1 MPIPRLYTRSQ
12 DHILFQRCLIA
23 LDLTRMDF
31 RSDPGL
37 DFYIK
42 HWFVDVDDLMD
53 YLVTVSNQTITLIT
67 TNLLADI
74 AYHVLRRIYPQI
86 VQIMIIG
93 KRRREYENGT
103 YFPDAESL
111 VKHLS
116 SVLRDRRRLN
126 ITFEAWPVERTS
138 YNLNRHTGPFLWHT
152 YFHNLLSRVESTV
165 VTREEMLQSVQAFHT
180 RQTDKVQRSCEE
192 FQQSYHSRDIIKW
205 YTRES
210 FFYLLLNRTLRSQ
223 DINHIFAMRYVTSDL
238 ENFIRDHCHENPSV
252 TTVYRGQQ
260 MHTYEIEEIAANV
273 GGLIG
278 LTTFWSTSRSK
289 EVALRF
295 TMRWPSGRIDP
306 VEGVLFAIQIP
317 SHVKP
322 GFCLD
327 VSQLTATEFELEV
340 LFSLH
345 SIFRV
350 ERMTRNGNDPCWY
363 VDLTLIDY
371 HDEQYRAIMHPWHF
385 LTNDTIGQRCFFTP
399 QPPQS
404 NESFSRSMTLENGPF
419 LQFHLMLDMMLR
431 LDPNHFARGEL
442 LEVCRQYSSNS
453 SKDLAQID
461 KFEGTYD
468 PKDAITWYT
477 KDTFLYR
484 LMNAWLRS
492 EEINLTFKL
501 RYFIH
506 DLHNQLAQ
514 VQTTFLRHLSPKR
527 AILELYRGLQMNLSE
542 IHQMQQAE
550 GKLVSNNSFL
560 STTSDYEAALSF
572 AGNGNVDTSVIYRIE
587 VDTTLS
593 HSVPFAQI
601 DNLSIFKDEDEVLF
615 SMGAVFRVG
624 PTRQRQERLW
634 TIDLTLTPTEDEQ
647 WNMITAHFKTK

>member
-1 MPIPRLYTRSQ
+1 MSDIFCSDFNGNWKSADTTPKCTQRL
-12 DHILFQRCLIA
+12 I
-23 LDLTRMDF
+23 
-31 RSDPGL
+31 GL
-37 DFYIK
+37 RWT
-42 HWFVDVDDLMD
+42 WF
-53 YLVTVSNQTITLIT
+53 QTICRYL
-67 TNLLADI
+67 
-74 AYHVLRRIYPQI
+74 QI
-86 VQIMIIG
+86 VRGSILSAHSFDQQGVEFI
-93 KRRREYENGT
+93 EA
-103 YFPDAESL
+103 DAI
-111 VKHLS
+111 VDHLS
-116 SVLRDRRRLN
+116 YVLRDRQRSP
-126 ITFEAWPVERTS
+126 IMFDSWPGRRTS
-138 YNLNRHTGPFLWHT
+138 YNLKKHTGPFLWYMCFYNRLT
-152 YFHNLLSRVESTV
+152 RLDSTTV
-165 VTREEMLQSVQAFHT
+165 ARAEMLHSVQAFHT
-180 RQTDKVQRSCEE
+180 RQIDKVQRSCEE

-210 FFYLLLNRTLRSQ
+210 FFYLLLNWTLRSQ
-223 DINHIFAMRYVTSDL
+223 NINHIFAMRYVTSDL
-238 ENFIRDHCHENPSV
+238 ETFIRDHCHENPPI
-252 TTVYRGQQ
+252 TTVFRGQQ